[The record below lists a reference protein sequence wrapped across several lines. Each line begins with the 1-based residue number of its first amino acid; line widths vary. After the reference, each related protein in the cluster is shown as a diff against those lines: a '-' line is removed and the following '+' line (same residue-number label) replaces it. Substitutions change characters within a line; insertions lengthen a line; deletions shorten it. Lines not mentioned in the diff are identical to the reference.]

1 MQMSIAAAAT
11 PPERGKVRRMLWRVR
26 QFGHAIDSRPSPA
39 DDAELQQLLASD
51 AQWRLLAHL
60 TPFDRAH
67 HLRVHTLLVEAGHDD
82 PDLLLAGLLH
92 DVGKAD
98 ERGRVSVPHRAVHV
112 LLVRL
117 APSLLDR
124 LSRNDGWFRH
134 GLWLSVRH
142 AEVGACLVA
151 AAGGSQRCCAL
162 IACHNKPSSSS
173 DPLLAALVA
182 ADNAAIR

>member
-1 MQMSIAAAAT
+1 MQMSIATAAT
-11 PPERGKVRRMLWRVR
+11 SQERGGLRTVLWRVR
-26 QFGHAIDSRPSPA
+26 QFGHAIDSRSDPA
-39 DDAELQQLLASD
+39 VDVELRRLLGSD
-51 AQWRLLAHL
+51 AQWRLLARL

-67 HLRVHTLLVEAGHDD
+67 HLRVHRLLVEAGHDD

-112 LLVRL
+112 LLARL
-117 APSLLDR
+117 APSLLNR
-124 LSRNDGWFRH
+124 LAGNAGWFRH
-134 GLWLSVRH
+134 GLWLSLRH
-142 AEVGACLVA
+142 AEIGACMVA

-162 IACHNKPSSSS
+162 IAHHSAPSSSA